1 MKSRKLLTVLTGT
14 AVALVSVLATGAADD
29 TPIFE
34 LQRAASVA
42 GSVLVLPTRA
52 DGAASADGVSFEVTT
67 EDGIRTYKATVA
79 NRTAIAHAEAAGRPT
94 RYAFDP
100 DESRFRELT
109 ATVLVEL
116 EDYGE
121 LPALVREVG
130 AISGKPYPHLG
141 FALIRLP
148 LAIDPAQAA
157 RRLEAVPGADKAFV
171 QFKAPVRRP
180 MRPRPEAATTKATNK
195 TDLASDLLVFFDGI
209 RVVDENAVVAEI
221 NVLNWGAAPTASGN
235 LTLVLATTPGF
246 TPALRRVSRRVPVL
260 QPKGSYSVRIRL
272 SLRTL
277 AADTYFLR
285 AEMPVQSSELA
296 GRSYTNSDR
305 AGFTIDGMDPIR
317 QRCTEP
323 GRGGSPNVVDPLYR
337 HQWHLRNTGQT
348 AFADSGG
355 LRNQDLRMG
364 VILTRGPFGAG
375 VKVAVVDTGL
385 ETCHP
390 DLAASIETDASYNF
404 NAPLAAA
411 DDAVAAW
418 PTAETADPFNVH
430 PTGDH
435 GTSVAGLIAA
445 EARNGIGGRGV
456 APGAR
461 LRGYNM
467 LNALD
472 YDTGV
477 FLDAMGA
484 SFMAPDSSDVDVFN
498 MSFGS
503 LGYPASAE
511 PEEEALFAYG
521 VRRLRGERGAVYV
534 KAAGNGFGECGA
546 LHDPLNDQIGCSNAN
561 GDEVNNLPYVVAV
574 GGLDANGR
582 RASYASAG
590 ANLWIS
596 APAGEFGVYSPAMV
610 TTDQAGSDVGY
621 GVTYGDRIAGR
632 HDVNP
637 SGDYTSLFNG
647 TSSAAPN
654 VAGVVAILLEANPEL
669 TWRDV
674 KHILADTARSVD
686 PSVRAVTATFGGV
699 SRVVQDRWV
708 RNGAGYRFHNWYGFG
723 GVHANAAW
731 RLARRYVPG
740 SLGPAR
746 RSGWFN
752 APGGTVAIPDNDG
765 GGAEQS
771 LTVAGMSA
779 TANIEAVILE
789 VGIDHP
795 FPHDLGIELTS
806 PAGTRSV
813 VNPVYNDVLALD
825 RTGAPLTWRLLSN
838 AFYGEGLNGD
848 WTLSLFDGADDD
860 TGTLNGWR
868 LRFHYGEHP

>member
-1 MKSRKLLTVLTGT
+1 MKSRKRLAVLTAT
-14 AVALVSVLATGAADD
+14 AVALVPVSATDAADES
-29 TPIFE
+29 PVFE

-42 GSVLVLPTRA
+42 GSVLVLPATA
-52 DGAASADGVSFEVTT
+52 DGAGSVDRTRFEVTT
-67 EDGIRTYKATVA
+67 EDGIRTYKAMA
-79 NRTAIAHAEAAGRPT
+79 GNRIVIVHAEVGRST

-100 DESRFRELT
+100 EKSRFRELT
-109 ATVLVEL
+109 STVLVEL
-116 EDYGE
+116 DDYGT
-121 LPALVREVG
+121 LAALVSELG
-130 AISGKPYPHLG
+130 AVSGKPYPHLG
-141 FALIRLP
+141 FALIRLSP
-148 LAIDPAQAA
+148 AMDPAQAA
-157 RRLEAVPGADKAFV
+157 HRLEAVPGVGKALL
-171 QFKAPVRRP
+171 QFKPPVRRP
-180 MRPRPEAATTKATNK
+180 MRPRPAAAAAGVANKA
-195 TDLASDLLVFFDGI
+195 DLASDLLVFFDGI
-209 RVVDENAVVAEI
+209 RVVDEDAVSAEVT
-221 NVLNWGAAPTASGN
+221 VLNWGAASTSNGT
-235 LTLVLATTPGF
+235 LTLVLATNPSF
-246 TPALRRVSRRVPVL
+246 TPALRRVSRRVPAL
-260 QPKGSYSVRIRL
+260 QPKSSYSVSIRL
-272 SLRTL
+272 SLSTL
-277 AADTYFLR
+277 GAGTYFAR
-285 AEMPVQSSELA
+285 AEMPEQDSELT

-305 AGFTIDGMDPIR
+305 AGFTIDGMEPIR

-323 GRGGSPNVVDPLYR
+323 GRGGSPNVADPLYP

-355 LRNQDLRMG
+355 SRNQDLRLG
-364 VILTRGPFGAG
+364 GILSRGPFGDG

-390 DLAASIETDASYNF
+390 DLAASIEVDASYNF
-404 NAPLAAA
+404 NAPLTAVG
-411 DDAVAAW
+411 DAQAAW
-418 PTAETADPFNVH
+418 PAAETADPFNVH
-430 PTGDH
+430 TTGDH

-445 EARNGIGGRGV
+445 GARNGIGGRGV

-461 LRGYNM
+461 LRGYNI

-503 LGYPASAE
+503 LGYPASAGLA
-511 PEEEALFAYG
+511 EEAVFAYG
-521 VRRLRGERGAVYV
+521 VRRLRAGLGAVYV
-534 KAAGNGFGECGA
+534 KSAGNGFSECGA
-546 LHDPLNDQIGCSNAN
+546 LHDSLNDQIGCSNAN
-561 GDEVNNLPYVVAV
+561 GDDVNSLPYVIVV
-574 GGLDANGR
+574 GGLDANGK

-590 ANLWIS
+590 ANLWVS
-596 APAGEFGVYSPAMV
+596 APAGEYGVYSPAML
-610 TTDQAGSDVGY
+610 TTDQAGSEIGY

-632 HDVNP
+632 PDVNP
-637 SGDYTSLFNG
+637 YGDYTSLFNG

-654 VAGVVAILLEANPEL
+654 AAGVVAILLDANPEL

-686 PSVRAVTATFGGV
+686 PSVGSVRATFGGV

-731 RLARRYVPG
+731 RAARRYVPG

-752 APGGTVAIPDNDG
+752 ASGGRVAIPDNDG

-771 LTVAGMSA
+771 LAVAGMSD

-838 AFYGEGLNGD
+838 TFYGEGLNGD
-848 WTLSLFDGADDD
+848 WTLSLFDGAEED

>member
-1 MKSRKLLTVLTGT
+1 MKSGKLFTVLTGT
-14 AVALVSVLATGAADD
+14 AVALVPVVASGAADEV
-29 TPIFE
+29 PAFE
-34 LQRAASVA
+34 LQHAASVA
-42 GSVLVLPTRA
+42 GSVLVLPANA
-52 DGAASADGVSFEVTT
+52 DGAASADGMRIEITT
-67 EDGIRTYKATVA
+67 EDGVRTYKATVG
-79 NRTAIAHAEAAGRPT
+79 NRTATAHAEAAGRPT

-109 ATVLVEL
+109 STLRVEL
-116 EDYGE
+116 DDYSE
-121 LPALVREVG
+121 LPALVSELG
-130 AISGKPYPHLG
+130 AVSGKAYPHLG

-148 LAIDPAQAA
+148 LAMDPAQAA
-157 RRLEAVPGADKAFV
+157 RRLEAVPGVDKALL
-171 QFKAPVRRP
+171 QFKPPVRRP
-180 MRPRPEAATTKATNK
+180 MLPRPSTAAAKTTNK
-195 TDLASDLLVFFDGI
+195 ADLASDLLVFFDGI
-209 RVVDENAVVAEI
+209 RVVDENAVTAEI
-221 NVLNWGAAPTASGN
+221 NVLNWGAAPTTAGN
-235 LTLVLATTPGF
+235 LTLVLATNPSF
-246 TPALRRVSRRVPVL
+246 TPALRRVSRRVPAL
-260 QPKGSYSVRIRL
+260 QPKSSYSLSIRL

-277 AADTYFLR
+277 AADTYFVR
-285 AEMPVQSSELA
+285 AEMPVQRSELP

-323 GRGGSPNVVDPLYR
+323 GRGGSPNVEDPLYPQ
-337 HQWHLRNTGQT
+337 QWHLRNTGQT
-348 AFADSGG
+348 AYADSGG
-355 LRNQDLRMG
+355 TRNQDLRLG
-364 VILTRGPFGAG
+364 GLLSRGPFGDG
-375 VKVAVVDTGL
+375 VKVAVVDSGL

-390 DLAASIETDASYNF
+390 DLAASIEIDASYNF

-411 DDAVAAW
+411 EGAQAAW
-418 PTAETADPFNVH
+418 PAAETADPFNVH

-435 GTSVAGLIAA
+435 GTSVAGLIGAQ
-445 EARNGIGGRGV
+445 ARNGIGGRGV

-511 PEEEALFAYG
+511 PVEEALFAYG
-521 VRRLRGERGAVYV
+521 VRRLRGGLGAVYV
-534 KAAGNGFGECGA
+534 KSAGNGFGECGA
-546 LHDPLNDQIGCSNAN
+546 LRDRLNDEVGCSNAN
-561 GDEVNNLPYVVAV
+561 GDGVNNLPYVIVV
-574 GGLDANGR
+574 GGLDASGK

-596 APAGEFGVYSPAMV
+596 APAGEFGVYSPAML
-610 TTDQAGSDVGY
+610 TTDQAGSGVGY

-632 HDVNP
+632 PDVNP
-637 SGDYTSLFNG
+637 YGDYTSLFNG

-654 VAGVVAILLEANPEL
+654 AAGVVAILLEAKPGL

-686 PSVRAVTATFGGV
+686 PSVGAVTATFGGV

-708 RNGAGYRFHNWYGFG
+708 RNAAGYRFHNWYGFG

-731 RLARRYVPG
+731 RLARRHVPG

-752 APGGTVAIPDNDG
+752 ASGGTLAIPDNDG

-771 LTVAGMSA
+771 LGVAGMSA
-779 TANIEAVILE
+779 TANIEAVIVE

-806 PAGTRSV
+806 PAGTRSI

-825 RTGAPLTWRLLSN
+825 RTGAPLIWRLLSN

-848 WTLSLFDGADDD
+848 WTLSLFDGAEDD

>member
-1 MKSRKLLTVLTGT
+1 MKSRTLLTVLTGT
-14 AVALVSVLATGAADD
+14 AVALVPVSATAAADES
-29 TPIFE
+29 PAFE
-34 LQRAASVA
+34 LQHAASVA
-42 GSVLVLPTRA
+42 GSVLVLP
-52 DGAASADGVSFEVTT
+52 ASADGLASADPVRFEVTT
-67 EDGIRTYKATVA
+67 EDGIRTYKATVGD
-79 NRTAIAHAEAAGRPT
+79 RTAIAHAEVGSST

-100 DESRFRELT
+100 GDSRFRELT
-109 ATVLVEL
+109 STVLVEL
-116 EDYGE
+116 DDYGE
-121 LPALVREVG
+121 VPALVSELG
-130 AISGKPYPHLG
+130 AVSGKPYPHLG

-148 LAIDPAQAA
+148 PAMDPVQAV
-157 RRLEAVPGADKAFV
+157 RRLEAVSGVGKALL
-171 QFKAPVRRP
+171 QFKPPVRRP
-180 MRPRPEAATTKATNK
+180 MLPRPAAAAPVAANKA
-195 TDLASDLLVFFDGI
+195 DLASDLLVFFDGI
-209 RVVDENAVVAEI
+209 RVVDENAVTAEI
-221 NVLNWGAAPTASGN
+221 TVFNWGAASTASDT
-235 LTLVLATTPGF
+235 LTLVLATDPSF
-246 TPALRRVSRRVPVL
+246 TPALRRVSRRVPAL
-260 QPKGSYSVRIRL
+260 QPKGSYSLTIRL

-277 AADTYFLR
+277 PAGTYFVL

-305 AGFTIDGMDPIR
+305 VGFTIDGMDPIR

-348 AFADSGG
+348 AFAESGG
-355 LRNQDLRMG
+355 SRNQDLRLG
-364 VILTRGPFGAG
+364 VILSRGPFGDG

-390 DLAASIETDASYNF
+390 DLAASIEIDASYNF

-411 DDAVAAW
+411 DDAEAAW
-418 PTAETADPFNVH
+418 PAAETADPFNVH
-430 PTGDH
+430 TTGDH

-445 EARNGIGGRGV
+445 QARNGIGGRGV

-503 LGYPASAE
+503 LGYPASAGLA
-511 PEEEALFAYG
+511 EEALFAYG
-521 VRRLRGERGAVYV
+521 VRRLRGGLGAVYV
-534 KAAGNGFGECGA
+534 KGAGNGFGECGA
-546 LHDPLNDQIGCSNAN
+546 IHDPLNDQIGCSSAN
-561 GDEVNNLPYVVAV
+561 GDDVNNLPYMIVV
-574 GGLDANGR
+574 GGLDANGQ

-596 APAGEFGVYSPAMV
+596 APAGEFGVFSPAML
-610 TTDQAGSDVGY
+610 TTDQAGSELGY
-621 GVTYGDRIAGR
+621 GVTYGDGIAGR
-632 HDVNP
+632 ADVNP
-637 SGDYTSLFNG
+637 YGDYTSLFNG
-647 TSSAAPN
+647 TSSATPN
-654 VAGVVAILLEANPEL
+654 ATGVVAILLDANPEL

-686 PSVRAVTATFGGV
+686 PSVGAVTATFGGV

-731 RLARRYVPG
+731 RVARRYVPG

-746 RSGWFN
+746 RTGWFN
-752 APGGTVAIPDNDG
+752 ASGGTVAIPDNDG

-771 LTVAGMSA
+771 LAVAGMSD

-789 VGIDHP
+789 VRIDHP
-795 FPHDLGIELTS
+795 FPHDVGIELTS

-848 WTLSLFDGADDD
+848 WTISLFDGAEED
-860 TGTLNGWR
+860 TGTLNRWR

>member
-1 MKSRKLLTVLTGT
+1 MKSRILLTVLTGT
-14 AVALVSVLATGAADD
+14 AVALVPVSTTGAADES
-29 TPIFE
+29 PAFE
-34 LQRAASVA
+34 LQRAATFT
-42 GSVLVLPTRA
+42 GRVLVLPVDA
-52 DGAASADGVSFEVTT
+52 DGAAQADGARLEITT
-67 EDGIRTYKATVA
+67 EDGIRTYKATVG
-79 NRTAIAHAEAAGRPT
+79 NRTAITHAEAVGRA

-100 DESRFRELT
+100 ADVRFRELT
-109 ATVLVEL
+109 STVLVEL
-116 EDYGE
+116 DDYGE
-121 LPALVREVG
+121 LPTLVRQLG
-130 AISGKPYPHLG
+130 AVSGKPYPHLG

-148 LAIDPAQAA
+148 PAMDPAQAA
-157 RRLEAVPGADKAFV
+157 RRLEAVPGVSRALL
-171 QFKAPVRRP
+171 QFTPPVRRP
-180 MRPRPEAATTKATNK
+180 MLPRPASSAQKLTNK
-195 TDLASDLLVFFDGI
+195 ADLASDLLVFFNGI
-209 RVVDENAVVAEI
+209 RVVDENTVTAEI

-235 LTLVLATTPGF
+235 LTLVLASNPSF
-246 TPALRRVSRRVPVL
+246 TPALRRLSRRVPAL
-260 QPKGSYSVRIRL
+260 QPKGRYSLGIEL
-272 SLRTL
+272 SLRAL
-277 AADTYFLR
+277 AAGTYFLQ
-285 AEMPVQSSELA
+285 AEMPVQSTELT

-305 AGFTIDGMDPIR
+305 AGFAIDGIDPIR

-355 LRNQDLRMG
+355 SRNQDLRLG
-364 VILTRGPFGAG
+364 GILSRGPFGDG

-390 DLAASIETDASYNF
+390 DLAASIEIDASYNF
-404 NAPLAAA
+404 NAALAVV
-411 DDAVAAW
+411 DDAQAAW
-418 PTAETADPFNVH
+418 PAAETADPFNVH

-503 LGYPASAE
+503 LGYPANTE

-521 VRRLRGERGAVYV
+521 VRRLRGGLGAVYV
-534 KAAGNGFGECGA
+534 KSAGNGFGECGA
-546 LHDPLNDQIGCSNAN
+546 LHDPLNDDVGCSNAN
-561 GDEVNNLPYVVAV
+561 GDAINNLPYVIVV
-574 GGLDANGR
+574 GGLDASGK

-596 APAGEFGVYSPAMV
+596 APAGEFGVYSPAML
-610 TTDQAGSDVGY
+610 TTDQAGSGVGY

-632 HDVNP
+632 PDVNP
-637 SGDYTSLFNG
+637 YGDYTSLFNG

-654 VAGVVAILLEANPEL
+654 AAGVVAILLEANPGL

-686 PSVRAVTATFGGV
+686 PSVPAVTATFGGV

-708 RNGAGYRFHNWYGFG
+708 SNGAGYRFHNWYGFG

-731 RLARRYVPG
+731 RVARRYVPG

-746 RSGWFN
+746 RSGWFD
-752 APGGTVAIPDNDG
+752 ASGGTVAIPDNDG

-771 LTVAGMSA
+771 LAVAGMSA

-795 FPHDLGIELTS
+795 FPHDLGIELKS

-825 RTGAPLTWRLLSN
+825 RTDAPLTWRLLSN

-848 WTLSLFDGADDD
+848 WTLSLFDGAEED

>member
-14 AVALVSVLATGAADD
+14 AVALVPVSATGAADES
-29 TPIFE
+29 PVFE

-42 GSVLVLPTRA
+42 GSVLVLPAST
-52 DGAASADGVSFEVTT
+52 DGAASVDRTRFEVTT
-67 EDGIRTYKATVA
+67 ADGIRTYKATA
-79 NRTAIAHAEAAGRPT
+79 GNRIVTAHAEAGRRT

-100 DESRFRELT
+100 GESRFRELT
-109 ATVLVEL
+109 STVLVEL
-116 EDYGE
+116 DDYGG
-121 LPALVREVG
+121 LPALVSELG
-130 AISGKPYPHLG
+130 AVSGKPYPHLG
-141 FALIRLP
+141 FALIRLSP
-148 LAIDPAQAA
+148 ATDPAQVA
-157 RRLEAVPGADKAFV
+157 RRLAAVPGVGKALL
-171 QFKAPVRRP
+171 QFKPPVRRP
-180 MRPRPEAATTKATNK
+180 MRPRPGAAAAGAANKA
-195 TDLASDLLVFFDGI
+195 DLASDLLVFFDGI
-209 RVVDENAVVAEI
+209 RVVDENAVAAEI
-221 NVLNWGAAPTASGN
+221 TVLNWGATATGN
-235 LTLVLATTPGF
+235 GTLTLVLATNPSF
-246 TPALRRVSRRVPVL
+246 TPALRRVSRRVPAL
-260 QPKGSYSVRIRL
+260 QPKSSYSVSIRL
-272 SLRTL
+272 SLSTL
-277 AADTYFLR
+277 GAGTYFAR

-348 AFADSGG
+348 AFANSGG
-355 LRNQDLRMG
+355 SRDQDLRLG
-364 VILTRGPFGAG
+364 GILSRGPFGDG

-390 DLAASIETDASYNF
+390 DLAASIEVDASYNF
-404 NAPLAAA
+404 NAPLVAA
-411 DDAVAAW
+411 DDAEAAW

-430 PTGDH
+430 TTGDH

-472 YDTGV
+472 YDMGV

-503 LGYPASAE
+503 LGYPASAGLA
-511 PEEEALFAYG
+511 EEALFAYG
-521 VRRLRGERGAVYV
+521 VRRLRGGLGAVYV
-534 KAAGNGFGECGA
+534 KSAGNGFGDCGA

-561 GDEVNNLPYVVAV
+561 GDDVNGLPYVIVV
-574 GGLDANGR
+574 GGLDANGK

-596 APAGEFGVYSPAMV
+596 APAGEFGVFSPAML
-610 TTDQAGSDVGY
+610 TTDQAGSELGY

-632 HDVNP
+632 PDVNP
-637 SGDYTSLFNG
+637 YGDYTSLFNG

-654 VAGVVAILLEANPEL
+654 AAGVVAILLDANPEL

-674 KHILADTARSVD
+674 KHILAGTARSVD
-686 PSVRAVTATFGGV
+686 PSAGIVRATFGGV

-731 RLARRYVPG
+731 RAARRYVPG

-752 APGGTVAIPDNDG
+752 ASGGRVAIPDNDG

-771 LTVAGMSA
+771 LAVAGMSD

-795 FPHDLGIELTS
+795 FPYDLGIELTS

-848 WTLSLFDGADDD
+848 WTLSLFDGAEED